1 MGISKQQSTRSDG
14 VMERWSNVQNTNTPI
29 LHRSNTRT
37 SPASFLLL
45 NNNIPI
51 FVHNCLLLRLNQ
63 RGRIQLFDNR
73 RAGYFMPGFE
83 TVTSVNLCGQ
93 CAVLLAE
100 EYFALTGLCF
110 VDFTTRH
117 LSR

>member
-1 MGISKQQSTRSDG
+1 MGIS
-14 VMERWSNVQNTNTPI
+14 VWRWPVGAQHAAP
-29 LHRSNTRT
+29 LRLFR
-37 SPASFLLL
+37 L

-73 RAGYFMPGFE
+73 RGGYFIPGFE

-100 EYFALTGLCF
+100 DYFALTGLCF

-117 LSR
+117 LSRSEFCLRHESE